1 MLLVVIE
8 TRERDSL
15 VKLKD
20 LLNNACCFVVL
31 LLIIIINLIVVVS
44 THTSIT
50 QTNLYNLLIKPL
62 SHYPTLR
69 KGLRRQY

>member
-8 TRERDSL
+8 TRERDSR

-44 THTSIT
+44 THTQVLHKLT
-50 QTNLYNLLIKPL
+50 YT
-62 SHYPTLR
+62 TF
-69 KGLRRQY
+69 

>member
-8 TRERDSL
+8 TRERDSR

-44 THTSIT
+44 THT
-50 QTNLYNLLIKPL
+50 QV
-62 SHYPTLR
+62 SHKLTYTTF
-69 KGLRRQY
+69 